1 MMKKIYSLILS
12 FVMVISMFCGAT
24 PIQASTTTSG
34 DGWSLQN
41 GVLTITKNIKR
52 YLGYGWDDYSDEIT
66 KVVVK
71 EGVISL
77 DRYQFAG
84 LTYLTS
90 VTLPSTLKTI
100 DYNAF
105 ADDVSLESIS
115 LPSGLT
121 EVGSQAFRN
130 TGIKSVVLP
139 GAIYGEQVLADC
151 VNLKSVTIQSGAEL
165 STAMF
170 NKCTRLQSIILEE
183 GISTMPVNVFG
194 YSFNSFPNLHY
205 IKLSRDVKYYSEAI
219 NNSTVPSD
227 LVIAG
232 PSGYAAQKYAEK
244 LKVNF
249 YDTSKDPEPKSRFI
263 TCNDETYY
271 FDANGYMVFGKQ
283 TINGTQYNFG
293 TNGKMEK
300 SKWISTNGKWWYRH
314 PDGSYTKNDFELI
327 NGKWYYFDGNGYMVN
342 GWKQVKNVWYY
353 FDGSGMM
360 VTGWKELN
368 KTWYYFEGSGAMAT
382 GWRKINGYDYYFNG
396 SGAMV
401 KSTWVGDYYM
411 DNNGHMVTNTW
422 VGNYWCGA
430 DGKYVK
436 SAWVDN
442 NKFYV
447 GSNGIYIPGQWQK
460 DAKGWWY
467 KVGSNFAKN
476 ITLNLD
482 GKKYTFDANGYW
494 IQ

>member
-41 GVLTITKNIKR
+41 GVLTVTKNIKR
-52 YLGYGWDDYSDEIT
+52 FIGYDWDKYSDEIT

-71 EGVISL
+71 EGVTSL
-77 DRYQFAG
+77 DYGQFSDF
-84 LTYLTS
+84 TNLTS
-90 VTLPSTLKTI
+90 VSLPNTLKTI
-100 DYNAF
+100 SSSVF
-105 ADDVSLESIS
+105 ANDENLESIV
-115 LPSGLT
+115 LPNNLKS
-121 EVGSQAFRN
+121 VGREAFKN
-130 TGIKSVVLP
+130 TGVKSVVLP
-139 GAIYGEQVLADC
+139 GAIYSSEVFSYC
-151 VNLKSVTIQSGAEL
+151 VYLKNVTFKSGAEIG
-165 STAMF
+165 SSMF
-170 NKCTRLQSIILEE
+170 TGCTRLNSVIVEE
-183 GISTMPVNVFG
+183 GISAIPTNFICN
-194 YSFNSFPNLHY
+194 FTDDLPNFHY
-205 IKLSRDVKYYSEAI
+205 LRLSRDAEYNANALTYLSF
-219 NNSTVPSD
+219 PSNV
-227 LVIAG
+227 VIAG
-232 PSGYAAQKYAEK
+232 PAGSAAQKYAEQ
-244 LKVNF
+244 LKKDF
-249 YDTSKDPEPKSRFI
+249 YDTSKNPEPKSRFI

-382 GWRKINGYDYYFNG
+382 GWRKINGSYYYFNG
-396 SGAMV
+396 SGVMV
-401 KSTWVGDYYM
+401 KSTWVGDYYT
-411 DNNGHMVTNTW
+411 DSNGHMVTNTW

>member
-41 GVLTITKNIKR
+41 GVLTVTKNVSSQFMNYDWHK
-52 YLGYGWDDYSDEIT
+52 YADEIIE
-66 KVVVK
+66 VIVK
-71 EGVISL
+71 EGVTKINN
-77 DRYQFAG
+77 YQFYN
-84 LTYLTS
+84 LTNLTLVS
-90 VTLPSTLKTI
+90 LPNTLKTI
-100 DYNAF
+100 GYNAF
-105 ADDVSLESIS
+105 QYDESLEHIDLPDS
-115 LPSGLT
+115 LVKVGTGVFDGSGL
-121 EVGSQAFRN
+121 
-130 TGIKSVVLP
+130 KSIVLP
-139 GAIYGEQVLADC
+139 GAIYEGTL
-151 VNLKSVTIQSGAEL
+151 LKNCLSLQSVTIKSGAEIG
-165 STAMF
+165 SSMF
-170 NKCTRLQSIILEE
+170 SGCKRLNSIIIQE
-183 GISTMPVNVFG
+183 GVSTLPA
-194 YSFNSFPNLHY
+194 YSFDECTNLHY
-205 IKLSRDVKYYSEAI
+205 IMLSRDVKYTDKAFGYGDARI
-219 NNSTVPSD
+219 FDD

-249 YDTSKDPEPKSRFI
+249 YDTSKNPEPKSRFI

-353 FDGSGMM
+353 FDGSGIM

-396 SGAMV
+396 SGVMV

-411 DNNGHMVTNTW
+411 DSNGHMVTNTW

>member
-1 MMKKIYSLILS
+1 MMKKIYSLVLS

-41 GVLTITKNIKR
+41 GVLTVTKNIER
-52 YLGYGWDDYSDEIT
+52 YGGFEWAKYSDEIT

-77 DRYQFAG
+77 DDYQFEG

-100 DYNAF
+100 PNSAF
-105 ADDVSLESIS
+105 MDDVSLESIS

-121 EVGSQAFRN
+121 YVGYRAFRN

-139 GAIYGEQVLADC
+139 GAIYGNEVFADC

-165 STAMF
+165 SSGMF

-194 YSFNSFPNLHY
+194 YSFKFFSNLHY
-205 IKLSRDVKYYSEAI
+205 IKLSRDVKYYSGAI
-219 NNSTVPSD
+219 SNGTIPSD

-232 PSGYAAQKYAEK
+232 PSGYAAQKYAEE

-249 YDTSKDPEPKSRFI
+249 YDTSKNPEPKSRFI

-382 GWRKINGYDYYFNG
+382 GWRKINGSYYYFNG
-396 SGAMV
+396 SGVMV

-411 DNNGHMVTNTW
+411 DSNGHMVTNTW

>member
-1 MMKKIYSLILS
+1 MKKIYSLILS

-52 YLGYGWDDYSDEIT
+52 YTGYDWDKYSDEIT

-77 DRYQFAG
+77 YNYQFAG

-100 DYNAF
+100 ENSAF
-105 ADDVSLESIS
+105 ANDVSLESIS

-165 STAMF
+165 SNAMF
-170 NKCTRLQSIILEE
+170 NKCVRLQSIILEE
-183 GISTMPVNVFG
+183 GITRMPVNVFC
-194 YSFNSFPNLHY
+194 YQFNFLSNLHY
-205 IKLSRDVKYYSEAI
+205 IKLSRDIRYYSEAI

-244 LKVNF
+244 LEVNF
-249 YDTSKDPEPKSRFI
+249 YDTSKNPEPKSRFI

-396 SGAMV
+396 SGVMV

-411 DNNGHMVTNTW
+411 DNNGHMVTNAW
-422 VGNYWCGA
+422 AGNYWCGA

-447 GSNGIYIPGQWQK
+447 GANGIYIPGQWQK

>member
-1 MMKKIYSLILS
+1 MMKKIYSLVLS

-52 YLGYGWDDYSDEIT
+52 YLGYEWDDYSDEIT

-77 DRYQFAG
+77 YNDQFAG

-90 VTLPSTLKTI
+90 VSLPSTLKTI
-100 DYNAF
+100 ENSAF
-105 ADDVSLESIS
+105 ANDVSLESIS

-121 EVGSQAFRN
+121 EVGYQAFMN

-139 GAIYGEQVLADC
+139 GAIYGSEVFSNCL
-151 VNLKSVTIQSGAEL
+151 NLKSVTIQSGAEL

-194 YSFNSFPNLHY
+194 YSFNFFSNLHY
-205 IKLSRDVKYYSEAI
+205 IKLSRDVKYYSGAI
-219 NNSTVPSD
+219 SNGTIPSD

-249 YDTSKDPEPKSRFI
+249 YDTSKNPEPKSRFI

-327 NGKWYYFDGNGYMVN
+327 DGKWYYFDGNGYMVN

-353 FDGSGMM
+353 FDGNGMM

-382 GWRKINGYDYYFNG
+382 GWRKINGSYYYFNG

-447 GSNGIYIPGQWQK
+447 GANGIYIPGQWQK